1 MNLWM
6 KQAFV
11 VKKADGKNRCIT
23 YKLKAVLQHQ
33 EKQYLLMQA
42 QTPYALA
49 DGLMML
55 EVQPENRAHRLSVV
69 EDLMPFTDVLHRV
82 FGANTMIH

>member
-1 MNLWM
+1 MNPWLN
-6 KQAFV
+6 QAFV
-11 VKKADGKNRCIT
+11 VKKEDGKNRCVT
-23 YKLKAVLQHQ
+23 YKLKAVLQHK

-55 EVQPENRAHRLSVV
+55 EVHPENRAHRLSVV

>member
-42 QTPYALA
+42 EKPYALA

-55 EVQPENRAHRLSVV
+55 G
-69 EDLMPFTDVLHRV
+69 
-82 FGANTMIH
+82 GASGKPGAQALRCGGSYAL